1 MCILT
6 VLLMIKTLLASVLLN
21 GPWYLSTARTGQN
34 GQYWNMSGQIEE
46 TAV

>member
-1 MCILT
+1 MKVLA
-6 VLLMIKTLLASVLLN
+6 VLLMTRILLASVLLN